1 MTARTDPDPRQA
13 VRRMIA
19 DALLSIINAAIR
31 NGAEPDC
38 ATAALLATFINVS
51 VDLVPPRQVARELR
65 QMANELDD
73 LLPQTAVS
81 DA

>member
-1 MTARTDPDPRQA
+1 MTTRTDTDPRQA

-19 DALLSIINAAIR
+19 DALLSTINAAIR

-51 VDLVPPRQVARELR
+51 VDLVPPRQVANELR
-65 QMANELDD
+65 RMADEVDQLTDNPTER
-73 LLPQTAVS
+73 PN
-81 DA
+81 